1 MNVFVFHKRQ
11 MQVAILCALLVAA
24 VPLLAVAIT
33 RERLTTAGADN
44 TNWGLSFQ
52 QEGQPPVGN
61 ASAEYLKPFG
71 AYYVGD
77 TGKKTLY
84 ITFDAGF

>member
-52 QEGQPPVGN
+52 QDS
-61 ASAEYLKPFG
+61 SANLPN
-71 AYYVGD
+71 
-77 TGKKTLY
+77 L
-84 ITFDAGF
+84 